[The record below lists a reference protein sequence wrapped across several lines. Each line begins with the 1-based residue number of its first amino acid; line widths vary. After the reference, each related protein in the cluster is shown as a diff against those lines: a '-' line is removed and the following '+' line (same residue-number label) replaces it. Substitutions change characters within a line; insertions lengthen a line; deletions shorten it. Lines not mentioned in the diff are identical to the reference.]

1 MAGFKFGLKIYDFD
15 WYVQHGLSELEA
27 AKLLRDWQVDFVM
40 LPNRYLPMPDSA
52 VDSNRHCKEIGEQKT
67 RYRYHHRH
75 RHTVLDDR
83 SNF

>member
-1 MAGFKFGLKIYDFD
+1 VWILNEIGGWMAGFKFGLKIYDFD

-52 VDSNRHCKEIGEQKT
+52 VDSVMDEASAKRFC
-67 RYRYHHRH
+67 
-75 RHTVLDDR
+75 
-83 SNF
+83 